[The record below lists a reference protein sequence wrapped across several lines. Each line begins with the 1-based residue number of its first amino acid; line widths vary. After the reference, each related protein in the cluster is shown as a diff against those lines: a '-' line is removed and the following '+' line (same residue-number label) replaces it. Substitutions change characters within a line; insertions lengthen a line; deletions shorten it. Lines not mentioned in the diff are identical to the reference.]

1 MKSRIALLIGMVLAA
16 ALVLTSCGVPDVAP
30 ETGEPVVLRV
40 GATLEPTGLDPAT
53 VTGAGT
59 PFVLLYN
66 VFETLVKVDE
76 ENKLRPLLA
85 EDWTVSTDGLT
96 YTFHLDPAARF
107 ASGAKVDAAAVAT
120 SFERIRSGQGITDQA
135 RSAMAP
141 VSRVEATE
149 QNTLVVTLSQISHQW
164 LYDMAGPSGIVYD
177 PAGLDTLDTAPAG
190 SGPYVFDSWDPG
202 ASITLKVNRK
212 YWGTGPRVDGVDFMY
227 YTDPNAMNSAM
238 LTGQLDVISN
248 LTVPDAI
255 GQFEKD
261 DRFKVLDGLTHGEV
275 VLGFNH
281 TNPALSDLLVR
292 QAINY
297 AIDRRALVDAVWG
310 GKGAMI
316 GTMVPPFDPWFDP
329 TLVDYYTYDP
339 AKAKELLAESGH
351 ATGLTLRLRVPT
363 LPYGP
368 SSARFVAS
376 QLAAVGIDV
385 QVDELEFGAWLQQV
399 YTNHDYD
406 MTIVAHVEPRDLG
419 TFANP
424 NYYWLYNN
432 PEFQKMMKQ
441 ADAAPTE
448 QENVALL
455 KQASRLLTEDAA
467 ADWLFLLPNLVIT
480 TAEVTGIPANAPSLS
495 FDLTQVATSR

>member
-1 MKSRIALLIGMVLAA
+1 MKSRLALLLGMALAVVSSLAA
-16 ALVLTSCGVPDVAP
+16 CGVPEVAP
-30 ETGEPVVLRV
+30 EVGEPVVLRV
-40 GATLEPTGLDPAT
+40 GASLEPTGLDPAT
-53 VTGAGT
+53 VSGAGT

-66 VFETLVKVDE
+66 VYETLVKVDDQ
-76 ENKLRPLLA
+76 NRLRPLIA
-85 EDWTVSTDGLT
+85 EDWTVSPDGLT
-96 YTFHLDPAARF
+96 YTFHLDPAAKF
-107 ASGAKVDAAAVAT
+107 ASGTKVDAAAVVT
-120 SFERIRSGQGITDQA
+120 SFERVRTGEGVTDQI

-141 VSRVEATE
+141 VRNVEATE
-149 QNTLVVTLSQISHQW
+149 QSTLVVTLSHISHRW

-177 PAGLDTLDTAPAG
+177 PAALETVGDTPAG
-190 SGPYVFDSWDPG
+190 SGPYVFDGWDPG
-202 ASITLKVNRK
+202 ASITLKANRK
-212 YWGTGPRVDGVDFMY
+212 YWGTGPRVDEIRFMY
-227 YTDPNAMNSAM
+227 YTDPNAMNTAM
-238 LTGQLDVISN
+238 LTDQLDVISN

-255 GQFEKD
+255 GQFERD

-281 TNPALSDLLVR
+281 TNPALSELKVR
-292 QAINY
+292 QAINF

-316 GTMVPPFDPWFDP
+316 GSMVPPFDPWFDP
-329 TLVDYYTYDP
+329 SLVDYYAYNP
-339 AKAKELLAESGH
+339 AKAKELLAEAGH

-406 MTIVAHVEPRDLG
+406 MTIVAHVEPRDLEN
-419 TFANP
+419 FANP

-432 PEFQKMMKQ
+432 PEFQQLMKQ
-441 ADAAPTE
+441 ADEAPTDE
-448 QENVALL
+448 ENVALL
-455 KQASRLLTEDAA
+455 KRASRVLTEDAA

-480 TAEVTGIPANAPSLS
+480 TAEITGIPANAPSLS